1 MKIAILGTAHPYR
14 GGIAAFNERLAKEL
28 IDEGHQL
35 NIHTFKLQ
43 YPNFL
48 FPGKTQFSYDKK
60 PQNINIERRINS
72 VNPINWITTGLYLRK
87 ENYDIVII
95 PFWLPFMGASLG
107 TISRILKSEK
117 TQLLCIAH
125 NIIPHELRL
134 GDKMLTRY
142 FIKRIDGF
150 LAMTQKVL
158 DDLNV
163 FDKSKPKV
171 LTPHPI
177 YDNFG
182 EIEPKEKAIES
193 LKLNHDYRY
202 ILFFGLIRDYKGLD
216 LLLEAF
222 SANEIREKNIKLIIA
237 GEYYSDQAPYIKL
250 IEKYNLEQDIIQV
263 EQFIPDSKVHLYF
276 NACDLVVQPYKSA
289 TQSGVTQI
297 AYHFNK
303 PMIVTDV
310 GGLKEMCPNGKVGYV
325 VSPNANEIKK
335 AILKFFN
342 ETNINEMIENIN
354 QIKEQYSWSI
364 FTKKLLSLTSS
375 KKIKIPS

>member
-1 MKIAILGTAHPYR
+1 MKIAILGTAYPYR

-28 IDEGHQL
+28 IAEGHQL
-35 NIHTFKLQ
+35 SIHTFKLQ

-48 FPGKTQFSYDKK
+48 FPGKTQFSSDKK

-72 VNPINWITTGLYLRK
+72 VNPINWITTGLSLRK
-87 ENYDIVII
+87 ENYDVVII

-142 FIKRIDGF
+142 FIKKIDGF

-163 FDKSKPKV
+163 FDKSSPKV

-182 EIEPKEKAIES
+182 EIEPREKAIES
-193 LKLNHDYRY
+193 LKLNQDYRY

-237 GEYYSDQAPYIKL
+237 GEYYSNQAHYKKL

-263 EQFIPDSKVHLYF
+263 EQFIPDSEVHLYF

-310 GGLKEMCPNGKVGYV
+310 GGLKEMCPDSKVGYV
-325 VSPNANEIKK
+325 VSPHADEIKK

-364 FTKKLLSLTSS
+364 FTKKLLALTNS
-375 KKIKIPS
+375 KKNNITL

>member
-1 MKIAILGTAHPYR
+1 MKIAILGTAYPYR

-28 IDEGHQL
+28 IAEGHQL
-35 NIHTFKLQ
+35 TIHTFKLQ

-48 FPGKTQFSYDKK
+48 FPGKTQFSSSKK

-72 VNPINWITTGLYLRK
+72 INPINWITTGLSLRK

-107 TISRILKSEK
+107 TLSRLLKSKK

-125 NIIPHELRL
+125 NIIPHELRI

-142 FIKRIDGF
+142 FIKKIDGF

-158 DDLNV
+158 DDLKV
-163 FDKSKPKV
+163 FDKNSPKV

-182 EIEPKEKAIES
+182 EIEPREKAIES
-193 LKLNHDYRY
+193 LKLNQDYRY

-222 SANEIREKNIKLIIA
+222 SDTEIREKNIKLIIA
-237 GEYYSDQAPYIKL
+237 GEYYSEQAPYKIL
-250 IEKYNLEQDIIQV
+250 IEKYNLEEDIIQV
-263 EQFIPDSKVHLYF
+263 EQFIPDSEVHLYF
-276 NACDLVVQPYKSA
+276 NASDLVVQPYKSA

-310 GGLKEMCPNGKVGYV
+310 GGLKEMCPDGKVGYV
-325 VSPNANEIKK
+325 VSPNANDIKK

-342 ETNINEMIENIN
+342 KTNINKMIENIN
-354 QIKEQYSWSI
+354 QIKEQYSWPI
-364 FTKKLLSLTSS
+364 FTKKLLALTNS
-375 KKIKIPS
+375 KKNNIPS

>member
-1 MKIAILGTAHPYR
+1 MKIAILGTAYPYR

-35 NIHTFKLQ
+35 SIHTFKLQ

-48 FPGKTQFSYDKK
+48 FPGKTQFSSDKK

-72 VNPINWITTGLYLRK
+72 VNPINWITTGLSLRK
-87 ENYDIVII
+87 ENYDVVII

-125 NIIPHELRL
+125 NIIPHESRL

-142 FIKRIDGF
+142 FIKKIDGF

-163 FDKSKPKV
+163 FDKSSPKV

-182 EIEPKEKAIES
+182 EIEPREKAIES
-193 LKLNHDYRY
+193 LKLNQDYRY

-237 GEYYSDQAPYIKL
+237 GEYYSDQAPYKKL

-263 EQFIPDSKVHLYF
+263 EQFIPDSEVHLYF

-310 GGLKEMCPNGKVGYV
+310 GGLKEMSPDGKVGYV
-325 VSPNANEIKK
+325 VSPHADEIKE

-364 FTKKLLSLTSS
+364 FTKKLLALTNS
-375 KKIKIPS
+375 KKNNITL